1 MRIMKCDEDFDLS
14 LSFRFGQ
21 RITDLV
27 TMFILQSK
35 NEMNFK
41 ICGYE
46 NRKSEVSFYSDLS
59 LVNQEIKTTILSRT
73 NMALFKNAM
82 YLRSKKIRFFFERD
96 IKAELNKTL
105 DVYRLYSGEK
115 DRITD
120 GLIQSFDSIEQ
131 LDKYAEEIQDFQLSN
146 ISKIVKDYADEFPN
160 AIYEMMKLTMKKDHQ
175 NDKDA
180 IVLSTVHAAKG
191 QEYDRVIIDQDIADA
206 ISRTKSINPEQFH
219 DEINVAYVCFTLAKK
234 QLLLP
239 MALKTVLTPQW
250 QSYIEKLAFK
260 SYDRTMSNKAPKGK
274 TSKKIDTSIKSD
286 NNQNRCEK
294 VVRPMYKVGD
304 RVETS
309 NGYGTIIEIVGD
321 QCRIDLEGQ
330 TVKMWDKLST
340 LKYYNL

>member
-1 MRIMKCDEDFDLS
+1 
-14 LSFRFGQ
+14 
-21 RITDLV
+21 
-27 TMFILQSK
+27 
-35 NEMNFK
+35 
-41 ICGYE
+41 
-46 NRKSEVSFYSDLS
+46 
-59 LVNQEIKTTILSRT
+59 
-73 NMALFKNAM
+73 
-82 YLRSKKIRFFFERD
+82 
-96 IKAELNKTL
+96 
-105 DVYRLYSGEK
+105 
-115 DRITD
+115 
-120 GLIQSFDSIEQ
+120 
-131 LDKYAEEIQDFQLSN
+131 
-146 ISKIVKDYADEFPN
+146 
-160 AIYEMMKLTMKKDHQ
+160 MMKLTMKKDHQ

-219 DEINVAYVCFTLAKK
+219 DEINVAYVCFTRAKK

-260 SYDRTMSNKAPKGK
+260 SYDRTMSNKAPTGK